1 MTAQHRGEIVRLI
14 SRLLVLICCSGN
26 LLDVFGQSTTIRS
39 GFAVVTV
46 VSGNVAGLV
55 ATETLMN
62 TLTAE
67 DIRDIVG
74 PSPIVTSASILVNV
88 GSGVE
93 SAIALAN
100 PSDSFGGVNL
110 LLTDRQGGVV
120 LRTAVHLGP
129 RGQIARFVNQFF
141 GDDPP
146 EFSSPLLLTLS
157 SEIPVAVL
165 AFNFRGADFASIP
178 VTSLSL
184 PTSVLVPPFPSFPT
198 VPTVTTLGLNTLMF
212 AQVATGGD
220 WSTLIS
226 LGNTLDGSQIVQ
238 IDFFGSDGFSFGSV
252 ADIVIPPHGVVSFSL
267 DSVITAI
274 R

>member
-1 MTAQHRGEIVRLI
+1 VRLL
-14 SRLLVLICCSGN
+14 SRVLILLCCSGN

-46 VSGNVAGLV
+46 ISGNVAGLV

-62 TLTAE
+62 TLTE
-67 DIRDIVG
+67 ENIQDIVG
-74 PSPIVTSASILVNV
+74 PSPIVTSASVLVNV
-88 GSGVE
+88 GSGTE
-93 SAIALAN
+93 SAIAFAN
-100 PSDSFGGVNL
+100 PSDASGGVNL

-120 LRTAVHLGP
+120 LRTAVHLNPQGHV
-129 RGQIARFVNQFF
+129 AKFVNQFF
-141 GDDPP
+141 GADPP

-178 VTSLSL
+178 ITPLN
-184 PTSVLVPPFPSFPT
+184 FPT
-198 VPTVTTLGLNTLMF
+198 TFPLPPLSPVPTAPTITTIGINTLFF

-238 IDFFGSDGFSFGSV
+238 IDFFGSDGFSLGSV
-252 ADIVIPPHGVVSFSL
+252 GNIVIPAHGLVTFSSESL
-267 DSVITAI
+267 ITAI